1 METSDTL
8 GNVLSAKHNNLKK
21 ELIASAFLIKL
32 ISIVRISST
41 IKICEIIKLLLFLI
55 PLIFHKAPS
64 FF

>member
-21 ELIASAFLIKL
+21 ELIASAFLIEL

-41 IKICEIIKLLLFLI
+41 IKICEII
-55 PLIFHKAPS
+55 
-64 FF
+64 